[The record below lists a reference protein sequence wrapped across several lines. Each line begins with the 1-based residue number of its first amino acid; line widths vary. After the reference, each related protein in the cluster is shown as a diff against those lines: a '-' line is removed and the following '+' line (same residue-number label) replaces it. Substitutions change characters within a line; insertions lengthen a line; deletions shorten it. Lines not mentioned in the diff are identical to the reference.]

1 MLLVLVGLGVAAVG
15 IAFIVRGIT
24 RAFMEHLSVPSAK
37 ARSGITAFGV
47 AGYVAKGIAVGV
59 AGVLFVI
66 AALTHDPETAGG
78 LDSALR
84 ALAGLPF
91 GAVILW
97 VVGAGLALYGLFC
110 FARAR
115 YARM

>member
-1 MLLVLVGLGVAAVG
+1 
-15 IAFIVRGIT
+15 
-24 RAFMEHLSVPSAK
+24 
-37 ARSGITAFGV
+37 
-47 AGYVAKGIAVGV
+47 
-59 AGVLFVI
+59 VLFVI

-84 ALAGLPF
+84 TLAALPF
-91 GAVILW
+91 GAIILW